1 MRNEI
6 SKKEFQKKG
15 TLSHGS
21 KLSDATMA
29 EPIVMKENKLLNGD
43 VVSLDDVGH
52 LDAQGLILE
61 TLRKESEGDLNYV
74 NSVQVKDVSR
84 IKNMFQK
91 VGVEIGVKRHTSAHR
106 KKPNK
111 AFHSRKRILPQKR
124 DLGEFSTEFNDGT
137 FRSPEFEKQ
146 LSRALIQE
154 RQHDLTYLGAVQ
166 AMDDPVLNKMM
177 DHPEEPISSRTILQ
191 NQFKSA
197 FPKGDSSDDGSLEK
211 SQEKLREFIHSSSR
225 QDEEADAMK
234 QRTTDSI
241 KDSVFRDLTP
251 EGKVLNSDYKE
262 LTNFGT
268 DDQNQ
273 LASVL
278 RSVNSG
284 DQNDLKEL
292 EKIDSADEKEVESLF
307 RPMAGTFKRS
317 IDEKPGIAREG
328 AIETIAD
335 LPDHGSKEK
344 NIVNNI
350 ASDFSKNGKN
360 NSKN

>member
-1 MRNEI
+1 M
-6 SKKEFQKKG
+6 
-15 TLSHGS
+15 
-21 KLSDATMA
+21 
-29 EPIVMKENKLLNGD
+29 
-43 VVSLDDVGH
+43 
-52 LDAQGLILE
+52 
-61 TLRKESEGDLNYV
+61 
-74 NSVQVKDVSR
+74 
-84 IKNMFQK
+84 
-91 VGVEIGVKRHTSAHR
+91 
-106 KKPNK
+106 
-111 AFHSRKRILPQKR
+111 
-124 DLGEFSTEFNDGT
+124 
-137 FRSPEFEKQ
+137 
-146 LSRALIQE
+146 
-154 RQHDLTYLGAVQ
+154 
-166 AMDDPVLNKMM
+166 
-177 DHPEEPISSRTILQ
+177 
-191 NQFKSA
+191 
-197 FPKGDSSDDGSLEK
+197 
-211 SQEKLREFIHSSSR
+211 
-225 QDEEADAMK
+225 
-234 QRTTDSI
+234 
-241 KDSVFRDLTP
+241 TP

-268 DDQNQ
+268 DNQNQ

-360 NSKN
+360 NSKNWLFLQLLSRLQIWNGRKNEWDLQSANNKNVF